1 MEQRRPRPP
10 SPLRLEFAF
19 LPPSDK
25 STISAELPPSPLR
38 REFAFL
44 DGRIEKLACTPPFL
58 ETEYEIFEANEEV
71 SMTGLIATKRGIFE
85 LVPDDQSDRKGGGDD
100 GLWNAQDDGLRPIDG
115 GGDRLT
121 QRW

>member
-44 DGRIEKLACTPPFL
+44 DGRIEK
-58 ETEYEIFEANEEV
+58 V

-100 GLWNAQDDGLRPIDG
+100 GLWNAQDDGLRRSTAVVID
-115 GGDRLT
+115 
-121 QRW
+121 